1 MHYSGTNTEAPSN
14 PRRVVVETSRV
25 LGFMETALCD
35 HFGAAAQYLNLESI
49 LYQLVENR
57 ISGNV
62 MACCEVIKKQIADYG
77 LETTQLEEI
86 FDAVRDQMNQI
97 FNLSFEY
104 DISEYVCNFR
114 LIRRGDALVEVL
126 RERDAPVT
134 FNIEEQV
141 QEWLEEAEDNGD
153 YVPERVRRALEAMR

>member
-1 MHYSGTNTEAPSN
+1 MHYSGTNTETPSS

-57 ISGNV
+57 ISGDV
-62 MACCEVIKKQIADYG
+62 MACCIVIKKQLGDYG
-77 LETTQLEEI
+77 LEEQLLDEV

-97 FNLSFEY
+97 FNLSFQC
-104 DISEYVCNFR
+104 DIREYVCNFR
-114 LIRRGDALVEVL
+114 LIRRGDTLIEIL
-126 RERDAPVT
+126 RERDEVEAG
-134 FNIEEQV
+134 IEERV
-141 QEWLEEAEDNGD
+141 SEYLEEADENFD

>member
-1 MHYSGTNTEAPSN
+1 MHYSGTSTETPSS

-25 LGFMETALCD
+25 LGFMETALND
-35 HFGAAAQYLNLESI
+35 HFGAAAQYLNLQSI

-62 MACCEVIKKQIADYG
+62 MASCEVIKKLIGEYG
-77 LETTQLEEI
+77 LDETLLDEV
-86 FDAVRDQMNQI
+86 FDAVRDQMNQV
-97 FNLSFEY
+97 FNLSFPY

-114 LIRRGDALVEVL
+114 LISRGDTLVEIL
-126 RERDAPVT
+126 REHDEPSAVHLEDRVH
-134 FNIEEQV
+134 EY
-141 QEWLEEAEDNGD
+141 LEEADENFD